1 MRSPQALKLRVT
13 LRDEKNRLFDNF
25 TSLDVSWSS
34 SNYDMASFE
43 HSNTGVEMEYRE
55 DFFSQRRVKSTCK
68 YETEAFIP
76 WKITF
81 RYVVKLHRTTFSTV
95 YNILL
100 PNFTILLNF
109 GCSFLL
115 F

>member
-1 MRSPQALKLRVT
+1 MRSPQALKLRVI

-34 SNYDMASFE
+34 SNYDMASFDN
-43 HSNTGVEMEYRE
+43 SNTGVEMEYRE
-55 DFFSQRRVKSTCK
+55 DLFSQRRVKSICK

-81 RYVVKLHRTTFSTV
+81 RYVVKLHRTIFSTV

-115 F
+115 C